1 MCLLVYL
8 STFDT
13 ECETPTRKLLF
24 CATMVLHVDSDA
36 NQLRSRYLSAVGDDD
51 DESTVPDGANCA
63 QTLMQ
68 CINNH
73 VIVSL
78 CPLNWRSIDGLGL
91 VC

>member
-13 ECETPTRKLLF
+13 ECETSTRKLLF

-36 NQLRSRYLSAVGDDD
+36 NQVRSRHLSAVGDDD

-73 VIVSL
+73 AIVSL

>member
-13 ECETPTRKLLF
+13 ECETPSRKLLF
-24 CATMVLHVDSDA
+24 CVNMVLHVDSDA
-36 NQLRSRYLSAVGDDD
+36 KKLRSHCLNAVGDND

-63 QTLMQ
+63 QTLMR
-68 CINNH
+68 CVNDH
-73 VIVSL
+73 ARVSL